1 MKFLEFIFKTNSCS
15 LNEIEI
21 IISQL
26 YVLDFD
32 SFEESN
38 KVLKAYISSDK
49 YDSHLIKKINDNA
62 ILKKISFQINN
73 LENKNWNNIWE
84 TNFKPVVF
92 DDIIIRAPF
101 HKIDKKSNFDIV
113 INPKMSFGTG
123 HHETTR
129 LMLKSMSKLKF
140 TPNKILDFGCGT
152 GVLSIFSEKKWN
164 ADILA
169 LDIDKWAYNNSIE
182 NIKHNL
188 CKKIEVANLDIGM
201 LNSDNQFDLI
211 LANINTNT
219 LINSMARIK
228 KLLQQEGRLIIS
240 GFYFQDFEKINS
252 KATHFG
258 LSIINKFENNDWQ
271 CIVYRNS

>member
-1 MKFLEFIFKTNSCS
+1 MNFLEFIFKTNSCS

-26 YVLDFD
+26 YILDFD

-38 KVLKAYISSDK
+38 KELKAYISSDK
-49 YDSHLIKKINDNA
+49 YNNHLIKKINDNE
-62 ILKKISFQINN
+62 ILKKISFKINN
-73 LENKNWNNIWE
+73 LENKNWNNLWE
-84 TNFKPVVF
+84 TNFKPVFF

-101 HKIDKKSNFDIV
+101 HKIDKKSNYDIV

-152 GVLSIFSEKKWN
+152 GVLSIFSEKKWDAN
-164 ADILA
+164 ILA

-182 NIKHNL
+182 NIKYNS
-188 CKKIEVANLDIGM
+188 CKRIEVTNLDISM
-201 LNSDNQFDLI
+201 LNYDNHFDLI

-228 KLLQQEGRLIIS
+228 KLLHHEGRLIMS

>member
-1 MKFLEFIFKTNSCS
+1 MKFLEFLFKTKSCS

-32 SFEESN
+32 SFEEN
-38 KVLKAYISSDK
+38 DKVLKAYISFDK
-49 YDSHLIKKINDNA
+49 YNDHLIKKINDND
-62 ILKKISFQINN
+62 ILKKISFNINN

-84 TNFKPVVF
+84 SNYEPVIF

-101 HKIDKKSNFDIV
+101 HKVDKKSNFDIV

-140 TPNKILDFGCGT
+140 NPNKILDFGCGS
-152 GVLSIFSEKKWN
+152 GILSIFSEKKWN
-164 ADILA
+164 ANVLA
-169 LDIDKWAYNNSIE
+169 LDIDEWAYTNSIE
-182 NIKHNL
+182 NIKYNS
-188 CKKIEVANLDIGM
+188 CKRIEVANSDINM
-201 LNSDNQFDLI
+201 LNYDNHFDLI

-219 LINSMARIK
+219 IIKSMARIK
-228 KLLQQEGRLIIS
+228 KLLQQEGWLIIS
-240 GFYFQDFEKINS
+240 GFYFQDFEKINN
-252 KATHFG
+252 KTTRLG
-258 LSIINKFENNDWQ
+258 LSIINKFEYNDWQ

>member
-1 MKFLEFIFKTNSCS
+1 MKFIEFIFNTNSCS

-26 YVLDFD
+26 YLLDFD

-49 YDSHLIKKINDNA
+49 YDNHLIKKINEND
-62 ILKKISFQINN
+62 ILKKYSFQINN
-73 LENKNWNNIWE
+73 LENKNWNNKWE
-84 TNFKPVVF
+84 ANFKPVVF

-140 TPNKILDFGCGT
+140 NPNKILDFGCGT

-164 ADILA
+164 ANILA

-182 NIKHNL
+182 NIKHNS
-188 CKKIEVANLDIGM
+188 CKKIEVTNLDIGM

-219 LINSMARIK
+219 IINSLARVK
-228 KLLQQEGRLIIS
+228 KLLQKEGRLIIS
-240 GFYFQDFEKINS
+240 GFYFQDFEKINN

>member
-1 MKFLEFIFKTNSCS
+1 MKFIEFIFNTNSCS

-26 YVLDFD
+26 YLLDFD

-49 YDSHLIKKINDNA
+49 YDNHLIKKINEND
-62 ILKKISFQINN
+62 IFKKYSFQINN

-84 TNFKPVVF
+84 ANFKPVVF

-101 HKIDKKSNFDIV
+101 HKIEKKSNFDIV

-152 GVLSIFSEKKWN
+152 GILSIFSEKKWDAN
-164 ADILA
+164 ILA

-182 NIKHNL
+182 NIKHNS
-188 CKKIEVANLDIGM
+188 CKKIEVTNLDIGM

-219 LINSMARIK
+219 IINSLARVK
-228 KLLQQEGRLIIS
+228 KLLQKEGRLIIS
-240 GFYFQDFEKINS
+240 GFYFQDFEKINN

>member
-1 MKFLEFIFKTNSCS
+1 MKFIEFIFNTNSCS

-26 YVLDFD
+26 YLLDFD

-49 YDSHLIKKINDNA
+49 YDNYLIKKINEND
-62 ILKKISFQINN
+62 ILKKYSFQINN

-84 TNFKPVVF
+84 ANFKPVVF

-164 ADILA
+164 ANILA

-188 CKKIEVANLDIGM
+188 CKRIEVANLDISM
-201 LNSDNQFDLI
+201 LNSDNKFDLI

-219 LINSMARIK
+219 IINSLPRVK
-228 KLLQQEGRLIIS
+228 KLLQNEGRLIIS
-240 GFYFQDFEKINS
+240 GFYFQDFEKINN

>member
-1 MKFLEFIFKTNSCS
+1 MKFIEFIFNTNPCS

-26 YVLDFD
+26 YALDFD

-38 KVLKAYISSDK
+38 KVLKSYISSDK
-49 YDSHLIKKINDNA
+49 YDVHLIKKINEND
-62 ILKKISFQINN
+62 ILKKYSFQINN

-84 TNFKPVVF
+84 ANFKPVVF

-164 ADILA
+164 ANILA

-219 LINSMARIK
+219 IINSLARVK
-228 KLLQQEGRLIIS
+228 KLLQNEGRLIIS
-240 GFYFQDFEKINS
+240 GFYFQDFEKINN
-252 KATHFG
+252 KAAHFG

>member
-1 MKFLEFIFKTNSCS
+1 MKFIEFIFNTNSCS

-26 YVLDFD
+26 YLLDFD

-49 YDSHLIKKINDNA
+49 YDNHLIKKINEND
-62 ILKKISFQINN
+62 ILKKYSFQINN
-73 LENKNWNNIWE
+73 LENKNWNNKWE
-84 TNFKPVVF
+84 ANFKPVVF

-113 INPKMSFGTG
+113 IKPKMSFGTG

-164 ADILA
+164 ANILA

-182 NIKHNL
+182 NIKHNS
-188 CKKIEVANLDIGM
+188 CKKIEVTNLDIGM

-219 LINSMARIK
+219 IINSLARVK
-228 KLLQQEGRLIIS
+228 KLLQKEGRLIIS
-240 GFYFQDFEKINS
+240 GFYFQDFEKINN

>member
-1 MKFLEFIFKTNSCS
+1 MKFIEFIFNTNSCS

-49 YDSHLIKKINDNA
+49 YDNHLIKKINEND
-62 ILKKISFQINN
+62 ILKKYSFQINN
-73 LENKNWNNIWE
+73 LENKNWNNKWE
-84 TNFKPVVF
+84 ANFKPVVF

-140 TPNKILDFGCGT
+140 NPNKILDFGCGT

-164 ADILA
+164 ANILA

-182 NIKHNL
+182 NIKHNS
-188 CKKIEVANLDIGM
+188 CKKIEVTNLDIGM

-219 LINSMARIK
+219 IINSLARVK
-228 KLLQQEGRLIIS
+228 KLLQKEGRLIIS
-240 GFYFQDFEKINS
+240 GFYFQDFEKINN

>member
-1 MKFLEFIFKTNSCS
+1 MKFIEFIFNTNSCS

-49 YDSHLIKKINDNA
+49 YDNHLIKKINEND
-62 ILKKISFQINN
+62 ILKKYSFQINN

-84 TNFKPVVF
+84 ANFKPVVF

-164 ADILA
+164 ANILA

-188 CKKIEVANLDIGM
+188 CKKIEVANLDISM

-219 LINSMARIK
+219 IINSLPRVK
-228 KLLQQEGRLIIS
+228 KLLQNEGRLIIS
-240 GFYFQDFEKINS
+240 GFYFQDFEKINN
-252 KATHFG
+252 KAIHFG

>member
-1 MKFLEFIFKTNSCS
+1 MKFIEFIFNTNSCS

-26 YVLDFD
+26 YLLDFD

-49 YDSHLIKKINDNA
+49 YDNHLIKKINEND
-62 ILKKISFQINN
+62 ILKKYSFQINN

-84 TNFKPVVF
+84 ANFKPVVF

-101 HKIDKKSNFDIV
+101 HKIDKKTYFDIV

-164 ADILA
+164 ANILA

-182 NIKHNL
+182 NIKHNS
-188 CKKIEVANLDIGM
+188 CKKIEVTNLDIGM

-219 LINSMARIK
+219 IINSLARVK
-228 KLLQQEGRLIIS
+228 KLLQKEGRLIIS

-271 CIVYRNS
+271 CIVY

>member
-1 MKFLEFIFKTNSCS
+1 MKFIEFIFDTNHCS

-26 YVLDFD
+26 YLLDFD
-32 SFEESN
+32 SFEESS

-49 YDSHLIKKINDNA
+49 YDNHLIKKINDND
-62 ILKKISFQINN
+62 ILKKISFKINN

-92 DDIIIRAPF
+92 DDITIRAPF
-101 HKIDKKSNFDIV
+101 HKIDKKLNFDIV

-164 ADILA
+164 ANILA

-182 NIKHNL
+182 NIKLNL
-188 CKKIEVANLDIGM
+188 CKRIEVANLDIGM

-228 KLLQQEGRLIIS
+228 KFLQQEGRLIIS
-240 GFYFQDFEKINS
+240 GFYFQDFKKINS

>member
-1 MKFLEFIFKTNSCS
+1 MKFIEFIFNTNSCS

-26 YVLDFD
+26 YALDFD

-49 YDSHLIKKINDNA
+49 YDNHLIKKINEND
-62 ILKKISFQINN
+62 ILKKYSFQINN

-84 TNFKPVVF
+84 ANFKPVVF

-164 ADILA
+164 ANILA

-188 CKKIEVANLDIGM
+188 CKRIEVANLDISM

-219 LINSMARIK
+219 IINSLPRVK
-228 KLLQQEGRLIIS
+228 KLLQNEGRLIIS
-240 GFYFQDFEKINS
+240 GFYFQDFEKINK
-252 KATHFG
+252 KAIHFG
-258 LSIINKFENNDWQ
+258 LSIINKFEYNDWQ

>member
-1 MKFLEFIFKTNSCS
+1 MKFTEFIFDTNHCS

-26 YVLDFD
+26 YLLDFD

-38 KVLKAYISSDK
+38 KVLKAYIESNK
-49 YDSHLIKKINDNA
+49 YDNHLIKKINDND
-62 ILKKISFQINN
+62 ILKKIGFKIND

-84 TNFKPVVF
+84 MNFKPVVF

-164 ADILA
+164 ANILA

-182 NIKHNL
+182 NIKLNS
-188 CKKIEVANLDIGM
+188 CKRIDVANLEIGM

-219 LINSMARIK
+219 LINSMEIIK
-228 KLLQQEGRLIIS
+228 KFLQRGGRLIIS
-240 GFYFQDFEKINS
+240 GFYLQDFEKINR
-252 KATHFG
+252 KAKNFG

-271 CIVYRNS
+271 CIVYQNS

>member
-1 MKFLEFIFKTNSCS
+1 MNFIEFKFNTISCS

-49 YDSHLIKKINDNA
+49 YDNHLIKKINEND
-62 ILKKISFQINN
+62 ILKKYSFQINN

-84 TNFKPVVF
+84 ANFKPVVF

-140 TPNKILDFGCGT
+140 NPNKILDFGCGT

-164 ADILA
+164 ANILA

-188 CKKIEVANLDIGM
+188 CKRIEVANLDIGM

-228 KLLQQEGRLIIS
+228 KLLQKEGRLIIS

>member
-1 MKFLEFIFKTNSCS
+1 MKFLEFIFKTNSSS

-32 SFEESN
+32 SFEETN

-49 YDSHLIKKINDNA
+49 YNNHLIKKINGND
-62 ILKKISFQINN
+62 ILKKISFKINN

-84 TNFKPVVF
+84 SNFKPVIF
-92 DDIIIRAPF
+92 DDVIIRAPF
-101 HKIDKKSNFDIV
+101 HKVNKKLNIDIV

-140 TPNKILDFGCGT
+140 IPNKILDFGCGT
-152 GVLSIFSEKKWN
+152 GILSIFSEKKWN
-164 ADILA
+164 ANILA

-182 NIKHNL
+182 NIKYNS
-188 CKKIEVANLDIGM
+188 CKRIEVVNLDIGM
-201 LNSDNQFDLI
+201 LNSDNHFDLI

-240 GFYFQDFEKINS
+240 GFYFQDFEKINN
-252 KATHFG
+252 KATRFG

>member
-1 MKFLEFIFKTNSCS
+1 MKFIEFIFNTNSCS

-26 YVLDFD
+26 YLLDFD

-49 YDSHLIKKINDNA
+49 YDNYLIKEINEND
-62 ILKKISFQINN
+62 ILKKYSFQINN

-84 TNFKPVVF
+84 ANFKPVVF

-164 ADILA
+164 ANILA

-188 CKKIEVANLDIGM
+188 CKRIEVANLDISM
-201 LNSDNQFDLI
+201 LNSDNKFDLI

-219 LINSMARIK
+219 LINSMEIIK
-228 KLLQQEGRLIIS
+228 KFLQRGGRLIIS
-240 GFYFQDFEKINS
+240 GFYLQDFEKINR
-252 KATHFG
+252 KAKNFG

-271 CIVYRNS
+271 CIVYQNS

>member
-1 MKFLEFIFKTNSCS
+1 MKFIEFIFNTNSCS

-49 YDSHLIKKINDNA
+49 YDNHLIEKINEND
-62 ILKKISFQINN
+62 ILKKYSFQINN

-84 TNFKPVVF
+84 ANFKPVVF

-140 TPNKILDFGCGT
+140 SPNKILDFGCGT

-164 ADILA
+164 ANILA

-182 NIKHNL
+182 NIKHNS
-188 CKKIEVANLDIGM
+188 CKKIEVSNLDIGM

-219 LINSMARIK
+219 IINSLARVK
-228 KLLQQEGRLIIS
+228 KLLQKEGRLIIS
-240 GFYFQDFEKINS
+240 GFYFQDFEKINN

>member
-1 MKFLEFIFKTNSCS
+1 MKFIEFIFNTNSCS

-32 SFEESN
+32 SFEESD

-49 YDSHLIKKINDNA
+49 YDNHLIKKINEND
-62 ILKKISFQINN
+62 ILKKYSFQINN

-84 TNFKPVVF
+84 ANFKPVVF

-140 TPNKILDFGCGT
+140 SPNKILDFGCGT

-164 ADILA
+164 ANILA

-188 CKKIEVANLDIGM
+188 CKRIEVANLDISM

-219 LINSMARIK
+219 IINSLARVK
-228 KLLQQEGRLIIS
+228 KLLQKEGRLIIS
-240 GFYFQDFEKINS
+240 GFYFQDFEKINN